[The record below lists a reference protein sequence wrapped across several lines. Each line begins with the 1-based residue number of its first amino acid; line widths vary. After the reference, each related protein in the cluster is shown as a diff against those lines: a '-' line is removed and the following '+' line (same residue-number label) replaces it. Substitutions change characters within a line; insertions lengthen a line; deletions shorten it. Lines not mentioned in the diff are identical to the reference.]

1 MKNPWLLATLYP
13 SHTHAFIGGTLNQVT
28 GSVGEI
34 NVHDAFESLLV

>member
-1 MKNPWLLATLYP
+1 MENPRLLTTLNP

-28 GSVGEI
+28 GSVREI